1 MSGGSGGGKNKLSE
15 LLDTTITSPNNND
28 VLTYQTGSGTWEA
41 IAGGGGGETNTASN
55 VNVGGVGVFKQKT
68 GVDLEF
74 RGANA
79 ADAKITVSLDAAN
92 NEIDIGFGSVS
103 IDDLSDV
110 SLTAAAKGDL
120 LVHNGSN
127 WVDLTVGSNDQVL
140 TADSAEATGIKW
152 AAAGGGLPSG
162 SRGEILA
169 YSEVAADWV
178 AVNADTGS
186 FINEDCLGLFVDSTW
201 DDQISSGYVTDRCGD
216 VAHPGQ
222 WRVNTGTSTTGRCMI
237 RQSNC
242 AFNGSD
248 GSVEVTY
255 VVLTDTNL
263 SDGTDTY
270 TIVAGL
276 CDNINGAAQT
286 DSVFFR
292 YTDAGGAAPDGNWE
306 CVTESGGTET
316 ATDTSNTVSSNTW
329 YTLQFVINDDWSE
342 VKFYI
347 DGTLEATHTTNI
359 PTLSQDAGGINIGI
373 FKSAGTNNR
382 YMNVDCMSAL
392 LYFPGGR

>member
-201 DDQISSGYVTDRCGD
+201 DDAVTLHIQG
-216 VAHPGQ
+216 
-222 WRVNTGTSTTGRCMI
+222 
-237 RQSNC
+237 
-242 AFNGSD
+242 NG
-248 GSVEVTY
+248 E
-255 VVLTDTNL
+255 
-263 SDGTDTY
+263 
-270 TIVAGL
+270 
-276 CDNINGAAQT
+276 
-286 DSVFFR
+286 
-292 YTDAGGAAPDGNWE
+292 
-306 CVTESGGTET
+306 
-316 ATDTSNTVSSNTW
+316 
-329 YTLQFVINDDWSE
+329 
-342 VKFYI
+342 
-347 DGTLEATHTTNI
+347 
-359 PTLSQDAGGINIGI
+359 
-373 FKSAGTNNR
+373 
-382 YMNVDCMSAL
+382 
-392 LYFPGGR
+392 